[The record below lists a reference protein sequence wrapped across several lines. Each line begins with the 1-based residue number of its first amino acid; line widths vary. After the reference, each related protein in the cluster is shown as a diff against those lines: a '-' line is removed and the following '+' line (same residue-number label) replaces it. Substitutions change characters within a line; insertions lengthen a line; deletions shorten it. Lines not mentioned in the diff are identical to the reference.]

1 MGFKRG
7 PQLETGGEVICR
19 EDAFM
24 SKKHGQ
30 ERESNRIE
38 SRGRT
43 AAVILA
49 AGKGTR
55 MGSQVHK
62 QYLELFGKPLLYYA
76 LHAFES
82 SSIDEI
88 ILVTGP
94 GEAGYCREEIIEKY
108 GFRKVTA
115 VTEGGKER
123 YHSVYQGLKAV
134 KNCDYV
140 LIHDGARPCVTEEV
154 IEAASNGARMYRAC
168 AVGMPVKDT
177 IKVSDENEFA
187 SVTPDRNRL
196 WLIQTP
202 QAFEYGLVLQAYEK
216 LMSSEEYQEVVTDDA
231 MVVETMTQEKVK
243 LIRGDYANI
252 KITTPEDMEIAG
264 VLIKR
269 NHREK

>member
-1 MGFKRG
+1 M
-7 PQLETGGEVICR
+7 
-19 EDAFM
+19 
-24 SKKHGQ
+24 
-30 ERESNRIE
+30 E

-76 LHAFES
+76 LHAFENS
-82 SSIDEI
+82 SVDEI
-88 ILVTGP
+88 VLVTGP
-94 GEAGYCREEIIEKY
+94 GEVRYCQEKIIEKY
-108 GFRKVTA
+108 GFNKVIA

-123 YHSVYQGLKAV
+123 YHSVYEGLKAV
-134 KNCDYV
+134 KNCEYV
-140 LIHDGARPCVTEEV
+140 LIHDGARPCVTEEI
-154 IEAASNGARMYRAC
+154 IEAAADGARVYRAC

-177 IKVSDENEFA
+177 IKISDEHDFA
-187 SVTPDRNRL
+187 SITPDRNRL

-202 QAFEYGLVLQAYEK
+202 QAFEYQLVFRAYEE
-216 LMSSEEYQEVVTDDA
+216 LMASEQDHRGVTDDA

-269 NHREK
+269 K

>member
-1 MGFKRG
+1 M
-7 PQLETGGEVICR
+7 
-19 EDAFM
+19 ED
-24 SKKHGQ
+24 
-30 ERESNRIE
+30 
-38 SRGRT
+38 RGRT

-55 MGSQVHK
+55 MESQVHK

-76 LHAFES
+76 LHAFENS
-82 SSIDEI
+82 SVDEI

-94 GEAGYCREEIIEKY
+94 GESGYCQEEIIEKY
-108 GFRKVTA
+108 GFKKVTA

-123 YHSVYQGLKAV
+123 YHSVYEGLKAV
-134 KNCDYV
+134 NNCEYV
-140 LIHDGARPCVTEEV
+140 LIHDGARPCVTGEI
-154 IEAASNGARMYRAC
+154 IEAASDAARMYRAC

-177 IKVSDENEFA
+177 IKISDINDFA
-187 SVTPDRNRL
+187 AMTPDRNRL

-202 QAFEYGLVLQAYEK
+202 QAFEYELVLRAYEK
-216 LMSSEEYQEVVTDDA
+216 LMSSEQYQGGVTDDA

-243 LIRGDYANI
+243 LIRGDYTNI

-269 NHREK
+269 KHREK